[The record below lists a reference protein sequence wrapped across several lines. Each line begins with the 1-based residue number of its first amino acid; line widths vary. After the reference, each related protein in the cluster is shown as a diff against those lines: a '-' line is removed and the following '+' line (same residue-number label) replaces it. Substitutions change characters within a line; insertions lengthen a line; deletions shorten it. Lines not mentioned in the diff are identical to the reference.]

1 MIFPLLWKYIHSFKR
16 LDCQSLVNIDP
27 AFLSLI
33 LTHAH
38 FLLHWPMN
46 FVCCDSNVKQE
57 NMLAAWESAFLC
69 LNPKLQLNP
78 WNRIFN
84 FFECMSSF
92 LPAHLHKVCYSK
104 NITKL
109 IISFHT
115 ALYFKEFSEWK
126 SWLIYRS
133 LDHCFLRIPTYAWHI
148 HLVHGPAF
156 NCPWCALASD
166 TISWYSKAYNQFSL
180 LGSGYGRGRLGGCP
194 LVWTCNVKVK

>member
-1 MIFPLLWKYIHSFKR
+1 MHDFPTPSKIYPQFQTPWLSITRQYWSCFPQFNSYTCSF
-16 LDCQSLVNIDP
+16 SP
-27 AFLSLI
+27 
-33 LTHAH
+33 
-38 FLLHWPMN
+38 HWPMN

-78 WNRIFN
+78 WNWIFN

-92 LPAHLHKVCYSK
+92 LPAYLQKVCYSK

-109 IISFHT
+109 IIRFHT

-133 LDHCFLRIPTYAWHI
+133 LDHCFIRIPTYAWHM

-156 NCPWCALASD
+156 NG
-166 TISWYSKAYNQFSL
+166 I
-180 LGSGYGRGRLGGCP
+180 RLHF
-194 LVWTCNVKVK
+194 LVF